1 MKSRFRPIVPLLCAV
16 LAAAILAPAAV
27 FAPAAR
33 AAEDPASPPF
43 TQSRFPTLTP
53 AQILLLQEAVRRGEL
68 TPEVRQIVRSNPQVR
83 AYLPAAWREELEAG
97 VVGEGGTDNAAAKAR
112 GAAVPGIAADN
123 GTRAPY
129 DWRNS
134 VYVSRLFLSRLDR
147 EEAGRLVHFGHALFD
162 PRAEGPSAGD
172 SVPVP
177 DDYVIGPGDEISVRL
192 WGRLEGSH
200 RMPVDRDGKIF
211 FPKLGA
217 IYVAGKTFAE
227 VKTLIRNKVGAMAEV
242 HSDVSLGRMKGF
254 QVSVLGEVPAPGAYT
269 VSSFQT
275 VLQAIGL
282 AGGIRD
288 IGSLRRVQVKRGKE
302 TVREIDVYGF
312 LLGGDVTQDVR
323 LLSGDAAFVP
333 VAGPLVAVTG
343 EVRREAIYELGKE
356 KAIPEVLAM
365 AGGLSPSAY
374 KRRVQVERLEGNRSR
389 VVVDLNLEEAGA
401 SLASFALQDG
411 DILRILAVL
420 PEEDNVV
427 TVDGN
432 VRRPGKYEWKPGMT
446 VGSLIPDAAFFLPD
460 TFLDYALV
468 TRIVGPEKRKEIVP
482 VNLRRI
488 VIERDAASD
497 VPLKPRDALMV
508 YARSAFRGIETARVG
523 GEVRNPGEYE
533 ILPGTRISDLVKLGG
548 DLTRNASLD
557 EAELSRLDENR
568 KPVLID
574 VRLGKALAGDAA
586 ADIPVRDGDTLM
598 VRPVPDAQVVGY
610 ATVAGEVRS
619 PGVYA
624 IHRGERLST
633 VLRRA
638 GGFTPDAY
646 VKAAQFTRVST
657 QKTQQQAIDKLV
669 EDLELEVAQK
679 AQEVTAGLDREDVEA
694 NKQLVEARRGLIAQL
709 RKARAKG
716 RVVIRL
722 AEPDRLKESSADI
735 LLEDGD
741 RLEVPRMMN
750 VVNVVGRVYNPTGV
764 VYDPANDRLE
774 YYLNTVGGP
783 TASADRDHIFMIR
796 ADGSVATKEN
806 LGGGF
811 FGGGL
816 MSAKVDPGDSIVVP
830 EKLIQTRFMKDVKD
844 ITQILYQIAVTAG
857 VLIVVF

>member
-1 MKSRFRPIVPLLCAV
+1 MEKLRYILDRIAAPFAALI
-16 LAAAILAPAAV
+16 LAAAILAAAPV
-27 FAPAAR
+27 R
-33 AAEDPASPPF
+33 AEDPASSPF
-43 TQSRFPTLTP
+43 TQSRFPALTP
-53 AQILLLQEAVRRGEL
+53 AQILLIQDAVRTGQL
-68 TPEVRQIVRSNPQVR
+68 TEEVRQIIRSNPQLR
-83 AYLPAAWREELEAG
+83 AYLPAALREELDAEAA
-97 VVGEGGTDNAAAKAR
+97 GERGTDNAARAR
-112 GAAVPGIAADN
+112 GPAVPESAADN
-123 GTRAPY
+123 LGRAPY
-129 DWRNS
+129 DWRKS
-134 VYVSRLFLSRLDR
+134 VYVSRLFLSRLDP

-162 PRAEGPSAGD
+162 PRPEAPSAGD

-177 DDYVIGPGDEISVRL
+177 DDYVIGPGDEIAVRL

-200 RMPVDRDGKIF
+200 WMTVDRDGKIF

-227 VKTLIRNKVGAMAEV
+227 AKTLIRNKVGSMAEV
-242 HSDVSLGRMKGF
+242 RSDVSLGRMKGF
-254 QVSVLGEVPAPGAYT
+254 EVSVLGEVPAPGAYP
-269 VSSFQT
+269 VSSFNT
-275 VLQAIGL
+275 VLRAIGL

-288 IGSLRRVQVKRGKE
+288 IGSLRRLQVKRGKE

-323 LLSGDAAFVP
+323 LRSGDAVFVP

-343 EVRREAIYELGKE
+343 EVRREAIYELEKE
-356 KAIPEVLAM
+356 KAIPDVLAM

-389 VVVDLNLEEAGA
+389 VVMDLNLEEAGA

-420 PEEDNVV
+420 PDDENVV

-432 VRRPGKYEWKPGMT
+432 VRRPGKYEWTPGMT
-446 VGSLIPDAAFFLPD
+446 VGSLIPDETFFLPD
-460 TFLDYALV
+460 TFLDYALI
-468 TRIVGPEKRKEIVP
+468 TRTVGPEKRKEIVP

-488 VIERDAASD
+488 VVEREAASD
-497 VPLKPRDALMV
+497 VPLRPMDALMV
-508 YARSAFRGIETARVG
+508 YGRSAFRGTETATVG

-533 ILPGTRISDLVKLGG
+533 ILPGTRVSDLVKLAG

-557 EAELSRLDENR
+557 DAELSRFDESR
-568 KPVLID
+568 KPVLIT
-574 VRLGKALAGDAA
+574 VGLGKALAGDAA
-586 ADIPVRDGDTLM
+586 EDIAVRDGDTLM
-598 VRPVPDAQVVGY
+598 VRSVPDAQKVGY
-610 ATVAGEVRS
+610 ATMAGEVRS

-624 IHRGERLST
+624 IRRGERLSS
-633 VLRRA
+633 VLQRA
-638 GGFTPDAY
+638 GGLTPDAY
-646 VKAAQFTRVST
+646 VKAAQFTRIST
-657 QKTQQQAIDKLV
+657 QKAQQQAIDRLV
-669 EDLELEVAQK
+669 EDLELEVTQK
-679 AQEVTAGLDREDVEA
+679 AQEVTAVLDREDVEA
-694 NKQLVEARRGLIAQL
+694 NKQLMDARRALVSQL

-716 RVVIRL
+716 RVIIRL
-722 AEPDRLKESSADI
+722 AEPDKLKGSSADI

-741 RLEVPRMMN
+741 RLEVPKKMN

-764 VYDPANDRLE
+764 VFDPANDRVE

-783 TASADRDHIFMIR
+783 TESADKAHIFMIR

-811 FGGGL
+811 LGGGL

-830 EKLIQTRFMKDVKD
+830 EKLIRMRLLKDVKD

-857 VLIVVF
+857 VLIVAF